1 MSVAALPSKM
11 SDLPNG
17 VCYLIEWFAS
27 IRDLEALRLVSPKWR
42 HLAEHDALWQSAAT
56 KRWGESGRR
65 MTTAQPLAERLIAEG
80 EPWRSIYWA
89 VEADGSRCAITK
101 DEIVRL
107 SWAFSD
113 AVQLCDFRADGTL
126 HMTGVGG
133 PSGLPWSIDEE
144 GQLIVAHFPPHTV
157 ERLPNWGWVMKNQFI
172 FIIEAAAVGTSTSS
186 SASAENMET
195 VTIEPSAV
203 RALFDAACRGAGAR
217 AAPLETEDTST
228 TAGRATSVLNLIL
241 GRLLAARE
249 GRGMLPVMAR
259 DELRARMAPPAP
271 VPQEGGGGEAPGAEA
286 QGDAED
292 GAESDAP

>member
-1 MSVAALPSKM
+1 MSVANGVG
-11 SDLPNG
+11 DLPNG

-113 AVQLCDFRADGTL
+113 AVQLCDFRADGIL
-126 HMTGVGG
+126 HMTNIRAT
-133 PSGLPWSIDEE
+133 WSIDE

-172 FIIEAAAVGTSTSS
+172 FIIEAAVET
-186 SASAENMET
+186 ENMER
-195 VTIEPSAV
+195 VTINPSAV
-203 RALFDAACRGAGAR
+203 RALFDAACRGAGAQ

-228 TAGRATSVLNLIL
+228 TAGRASSVLNLIL

>member
-1 MSVAALPSKM
+1 MSVANGVG
-11 SDLPNG
+11 DLPNG

-113 AVQLCDFRADGTL
+113 AVQLCDFRADGIL
-126 HMTGVGG
+126 HMTNIRAT
-133 PSGLPWSIDEE
+133 WSIDE

-172 FIIEAAAVGTSTSS
+172 FIIEAAVET
-186 SASAENMET
+186 ENMET
-195 VTIEPSAV
+195 VTINPSAV
-203 RALFDAACRGAGAR
+203 RALFDAACRGAGAQ

-228 TAGRATSVLNLIL
+228 TAGRASSVLNLIL

>member
-1 MSVAALPSKM
+1 
-11 SDLPNG
+11 
-17 VCYLIEWFAS
+17 
-27 IRDLEALRLVSPKWR
+27 
-42 HLAEHDALWQSAAT
+42 
-56 KRWGESGRR
+56 

-133 PSGLPWSIDEE
+133 PSGLPWSIDERTHGASE
-144 GQLIVAHFPPHTV
+144 VRNNQLIVAHFPPHTV

-172 FIIEAAAVGTSTSS
+172 FIIEAAVET
-186 SASAENMET
+186 ENMET
-195 VTIEPSAV
+195 VTINPSAV